1 LLSIIGTEVR
11 GDENLLPFY
20 GLKVDALTA
29 VWDGEDGVKRGKAN
43 LIAAY
48 QQMRRSPDV
57 TAAEA
62 NRLFDAWLQEFEA
75 EKKRAEQVRSMP
87 IARHSEKWDPLAESL
102 NDAVRRLAL

>member
-1 LLSIIGTEVR
+1 M
-11 GDENLLPFY
+11 
-20 GLKVDALTA
+20 
-29 VWDGEDGVKRGKAN
+29 KRGKAN

-62 NRLFDAWLQEFEA
+62 ARLFDAWLREFDA

-87 IARHSEKWDPLAESL
+87 VVRHEAEPDPLARDL
-102 NDAVRRLAL
+102 NDALRRLAL

>member
-1 LLSIIGTEVR
+1 MTALL
-11 GDENLLPFY
+11 
-20 GLKVDALTA
+20 
-29 VWDGEDGVKRGKAN
+29 DGEDGVKRGKAN

-62 NRLFDAWLQEFEA
+62 SRLFNSWLQEFEA
-75 EKKRAEQVRSMP
+75 EKKRAEQVRSMTA
-87 IARHSEKWDPLAESL
+87 ARHDATLDPFAQDL